1 MQLPKT
7 TLFLIFTFLLVFGVT
22 IISQRALGINIGSN
36 LDLGSIRRIT
46 NLPVPVAG
54 GEAANKDY
62 VDSAASPPIPTGLY
76 GACNYVESAG
86 CNPCGGTAPTTCV
99 NGGPGPCDWRCE
111 CVAGYT
117 RVQVGIDNLNAAGPR
132 NWHSCQKN

>member
-1 MQLPKT
+1 MRFKNL
-7 TLFLIFTFLLVFGVT
+7 LSIIFTAIIVFGVAIAT
-22 IISQRALGINIGSN
+22 QSVFGINIGSN

-76 GACNYVESAG
+76 GTCNHVHVAG
-86 CNPCGGTAPTTCV
+86 CNPCNSAAPAACS
-99 NGGPGPCDWRCE
+99 NAGPGPCDFVCQ
-111 CVAGYT
+111 CPAGYSIRGTGTQVFGGGT
-117 RVQVGIDNLNAAGPR
+117 REYF
-132 NWHSCQKN
+132 SCYKL